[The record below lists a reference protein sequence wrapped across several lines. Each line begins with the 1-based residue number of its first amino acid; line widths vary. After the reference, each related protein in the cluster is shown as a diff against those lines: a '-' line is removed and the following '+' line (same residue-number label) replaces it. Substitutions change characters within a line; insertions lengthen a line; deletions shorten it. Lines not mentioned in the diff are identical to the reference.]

1 MVQQLVCEQLRS
13 DFPIFV
19 LRWQVVLSLLCLSPW
34 ANDLSGGLIE
44 RITVIEEHQINGT
57 FRNSQEL
64 ALYLYYTVCENLER
78 KEVIRMKSY
87 KTRRQLKLSHVFEVN
102 DSLISDISRV
112 ESAPYHPLCLAV
124 IFSFV
129 PHSNVC
135 LW

>member
-1 MVQQLVCEQLRS
+1 MVQQLVCGLLRS

-44 RITVIEEHQINGT
+44 RITDRRAPDKWYVPEKPRACSI
-57 FRNSQEL
+57 S
-64 ALYLYYTVCENLER
+64 LYLCENLER

-112 ESAPYHPLCLAV
+112 ESVPYHPLCLAV